1 MFREYERDFRWL
13 LHEVGHLYN
22 YSLYNV
28 SFSRLTLTHL
38 YFYFVWEIQKK
49 TDNNQSL
56 SSMSRDFKALFEF
69 VKRIPLLLLLQS
81 GEDRLG
87 NSFFL
92 QKDLIQMQYDS
103 LLLFPVLHKTWRLLQ
118 NKIVT
123 SGNKMFDD
131 QHP

>member
-56 SSMSRDFKALFEF
+56 SSMSRDSKALFEF